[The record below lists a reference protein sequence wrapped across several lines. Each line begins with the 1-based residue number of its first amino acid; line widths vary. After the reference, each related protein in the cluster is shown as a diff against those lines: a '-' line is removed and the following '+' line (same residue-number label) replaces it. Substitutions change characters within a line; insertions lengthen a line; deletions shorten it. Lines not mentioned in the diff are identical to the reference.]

1 MKRYFTVS
9 LILLMSLTM
18 CGQDLTFIQP
28 VGIESFNN
36 PAFTSST
43 SNWFRSSM
51 RFNNYNGGSA
61 SGSRLFSAGYWHHIN
76 QINSNIGLMYSSY
89 KNASADQS
97 SNRVDLNYAY
107 QLRISRK
114 YTLMPGAAMGL
125 VMLNTPESHTYTDIA
140 LGLALKR
147 PTVFKVGYA
156 VHHVNEPD
164 LNHQALITTRLP
176 QRHNLFGIY
185 QLRLSRKS
193 RIAGF
198 ANMNWQ
204 DNFNSQLFGLLY
216 QYQFLMIG
224 GGYGNRGRFM
234 AMTRLRIRNLTLRYS
249 FDTTSAVSSS
259 EQYQSHEVGIDWSFS
274 KRNRLLQFREM
285 PSISF

>member
-1 MKRYFTVS
+1 MKHYFTVI
-9 LILLMSLTM
+9 LLLLMSLSIW
-18 CGQDLTFIQP
+18 GQDVIFRQP

-43 SNWFRSSM
+43 YNWFRSSA
-51 RFNNYNGGSA
+51 RFSNYSGGSPSEA
-61 SGSRLFSAGYWHHIN
+61 TLFSAGYWHHLG
-76 QINSNIGLMYSSY
+76 QVNSNIGLLYSSY

-97 SNRVDLNYAY
+97 FNRVDLNYAY

-125 VMLNTPESHTYTDIA
+125 VMLNSPQSHNYTDIA

-147 PTVFKVGYA
+147 PNVFKVGYA

-164 LNHQALITTRLP
+164 FNPQALINVRLP

-185 QLRLSRKS
+185 QVRLSRKS
-193 RIAGF
+193 QIAGF

-204 DNFNSQLFGLLY
+204 DNFNSQLIGLLY

-224 GGYGNRGRFM
+224 GGYGNQGHFM
-234 AMTRLRIRNLTLRYS
+234 AMTRLRIKNLTLRYS
-249 FDTTSAVSSS
+249 YDTSSVVSSS
-259 EQYQSHEVGIDWSFS
+259 ERSQSHEVGIDWWFH
-274 KRNRLLQFREM
+274 KRNRLLQFREI
-285 PSISF
+285 PSINF